1 MDSVA
6 GRGWRPLWAVALAVL
21 GTAATLPALLA
32 GLWLAQ
38 FGLRA
43 ILVGPLV
50 PAITAAVLLIR
61 FAVSGGR
68 GRLIAGLTLL
78 GVALLISAYW
88 AF

>member
-6 GRGWRPLWAVALAVL
+6 GRAWRLLWAVALAVL

-78 GVALLISAYW
+78 GVAVLISAYW